1 MSRFATYVEKTIVF
15 IAGSRIHKR
24 AWKHVSNYLVLH
36 GECHSCHVATKFVRL
51 HNYTVLPLRC
61 RRQDGFGMQF
71 LSPSFD
77 VWAKQ
82 DTEVLL
88 YDWLSRIIRQMWTIR
103 EFSEKPRNFSM
114 VVMFWLLSFIVLGFK
129 TRCTPIEV
137 YNHFQHI
144 FTVSQIEQSS
154 TIKIGQGISVD
165 SYEYSIKSGWL
176 AQW

>member
-61 RRQDGFGMQF
+61 RRQDGVGMQF
-71 LSPSFD
+71 LSPSVD

-82 DTEVLL
+82 DAEVLL

-103 EFSEKPRNFSM
+103 EFSEKPKNFSM
-114 VVMFWLLSFIVLGFK
+114 VVMFLVAIIYSSRLQNPLYSYWGIQLLSTYFHRVSYRAVLHDQNWARYISRFIWV
-129 TRCTPIEV
+129 
-137 YNHFQHI
+137 
-144 FTVSQIEQSS
+144 
-154 TIKIGQGISVD
+154 
-165 SYEYSIKSGWL
+165 
-176 AQW
+176 